1 MYILQ
6 SFSLRKSKKSAW
18 VYNCPLNYR
27 WTVPCPGEYPEST
40 PRCPSPPS
48 AIGCSAVGGGRSSR
62 VRRYPDAATRG
73 TILLCSQAVWWW
85 ILQHHLG
92 WVRQG
97 LTDCQTPYN
106 VTLPNNTFSFLLLI
120 DTRTY
125 PEWLLQSDT
134 RIIALNTKV
143 LLAMVHVQQ
152 VAQALPPC
160 QVDMLIAHCPLPWKA
175 ISKSTEEDSSKQGEM
190 SKAEYRGESWSKSW
204 MLYWLISTPCG
215 HGERALTN
223 KWLSEL

>member
-1 MYILQ
+1 MIALNPHVYTPI
-6 SFSLRKSKKSAW
+6 FFIKKIEKNAW

-62 VRRYPDAATRG
+62 VLRYPDATTRG

-97 LTDCQTPYN
+97 LTDCQTPCN
-106 VTLPNNTFSFLLLI
+106 ATLPLI
-120 DTRTY
+120 T
-125 PEWLLQSDT
+125 
-134 RIIALNTKV
+134 
-143 LLAMVHVQQ
+143 LLAFCYSLTQEHTLSDFYSLTH
-152 VAQALPPC
+152 ALLRWTQRFYWQWYMSSKWPKLYLHARWTCSLLTVLYLEKQSRSRRKRIHRSRERCRRRSIVVNLDQSRGCCTGWSAHP
-160 QVDMLIAHCPLPWKA
+160 VDMG
-175 ISKSTEEDSSKQGEM
+175 TE
-190 SKAEYRGESWSKSW
+190 
-204 MLYWLISTPCG
+204 
-215 HGERALTN
+215 N
-223 KWLSEL
+223 